1 MQITKEYIQKYN
13 PNLDI
18 EAERWVALFGYE
30 GVLEVS
36 NYGNIR
42 RLPYH
47 CTYTRLGTKV
57 HKFFDTFIYTIYFSV
72 DGYPKC
78 RVIGNRELS
87 CHRAVALS
95 FLSRP
100 DNYDQMEVDH
110 IDYTPQNCYYKNL
123 QWVTPK
129 QNKDRSYIHIVQ
141 KNGRL
146 VRDIKSGKIYA
157 TIEDFS
163 DYIGVSTKVVAHGLY
178 QIDGYV
184 PKYDICLE
192 YYDGDFSDVG
202 SIKKYPTDNDKIFA
216 LRANCVRRYGYKG
229 VRCLNNG
236 QVYLNALTASKSL
249 GLPRYCVAEVLKDRN
264 GIYKKLNLKFE
275 YIDWRFA
282 TDSDIS
288 KVIEHFISMNAK
300 SAGRYTKR

>member
-1 MQITKEYIQKYN
+1 MLITKEYIQKYN
-13 PNLDI
+13 PTIAVED
-18 EAERWVALFGYE
+18 ERWVALFGYE

-47 CTYTRLGTKV
+47 CTYTRLGTEI
-57 HKFFDTFIYTIYFSV
+57 HKFFDTYVYTVYFNA

-78 RVIGNRELS
+78 MVIGNKEIS

-129 QNKDRSYIHIVQ
+129 QNRDRSYNHLVQ
-141 KNGRL
+141 QNGRL
-146 VRDIKSGKIYA
+146 VRDIKSGMIYA
-157 TIEDFS
+157 TIASFCKVNGFS
-163 DYIGVSTKVVAHGLY
+163 AKVVDYGIYHLN
-178 QIDGYV
+178 GYV
-184 PKYDICLE
+184 PKYDACIE
-192 YYDGDFSDVG
+192 YYSGNFSDAG
-202 SIKKYPTDNDKIFA
+202 NIQKYPTDDAKIFT

-229 VRCLNNG
+229 VRCRTNG
-236 QVYLNALTASKSL
+236 EVYLNALTASKSL
-249 GLPRYCVAEVLKDRN
+249 GLPLQCVSEVLKEYD
-264 GIYKKLNLKFE
+264 GVYKKLNLKFE
-275 YIDWRFA
+275 YIDWA
-282 TDSDIS
+282 TANDDDIKS
-288 KVIEHFISMNAK
+288 VISHFIAMNAK
-300 SAGRYTKR
+300 ATGRCSKR